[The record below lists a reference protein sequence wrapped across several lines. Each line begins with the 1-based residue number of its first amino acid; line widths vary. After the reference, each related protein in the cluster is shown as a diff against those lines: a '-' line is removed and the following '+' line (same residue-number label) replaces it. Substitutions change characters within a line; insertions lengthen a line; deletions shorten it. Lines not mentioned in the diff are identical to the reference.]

1 MLASL
6 RHYEIHSHQ
15 NGMSC
20 FKCEFF
26 LASCCTKSEQ
36 IPADNSCVLF
46 YTSSSQPSTTLL
58 HPTDCSNSSFPPN
71 YQTSAIPPSGASD
84 VLRLLCCATHHSVFM
99 KNPIIPTWCYKIA
112 MFHHVKCL
120 YGGFY
125 ETHLVGSWSGAS
137 PWQQRW
143 PSAPF
148 ENEYYSILSLNIF
161 LFVYILNWK

>member
-1 MLASL
+1 MWVF
-6 RHYEIHSHQ
+6 
-15 NGMSC
+15 SC
-20 FKCEFF
+20 F
-26 LASCCTKSEQ
+26 
-36 IPADNSCVLF
+36 
-46 YTSSSQPSTTLL
+46 LL
-58 HPTDCSNSSFPPN
+58 HKIWADSGWQQLCALLHFLLSTLNHPPPSNWLQQLLISPQLPNIRSS
-71 YQTSAIPPSGASD
+71 IPPSGASD

-99 KNPIIPTWCYKIA
+99 KNPIILTWCYKIA

-148 ENEYYSILSLNIF
+148 ENDYYSILSLYIF
-161 LFVYILNWK
+161 LFVYILNWKYNTFLYFRPEKYWYWPK

>member
-1 MLASL
+1 MKFILIRTECPVSNV
-6 RHYEIHSHQ
+6 S
-15 NGMSC
+15 
-20 FKCEFF
+20 FF
-26 LASCCTKSEQ
+26 LLLVAQNLSRFRLTT
-36 IPADNSCVLF
+36 AGVLF

-99 KNPIIPTWCYKIA
+99 KNPIILTWCYKIA

-125 ETHLVGSWSGAS
+125 ETNLVGSWSGAS

-148 ENEYYSILSLNIF
+148 ENEYCSILSLYAF